1 MVMQII
7 HRQITFQLLLN
18 KLILIVIFCACS
30 MPMHFLHA
38 QNATLT
44 GRVLSSD
51 NSEPLEDANVYV
63 RNLNI
68 GSATDLSGQFSIN
81 DLSLG
86 NLELEI
92 SILGYRDT
100 TLLILIDDSL
110 VSIGKILLDPE
121 VLHFEEIKVE
131 VHSDLDPTSS
141 LSSFSMSGKK
151 IQENI

>member
-44 GRVLSSD
+44 GRVFSSD

-63 RNLNI
+63 KNYNI
-68 GSATDLSGQFSIN
+68 GSATDVNGEFSIK
-81 DLSLG
+81 DLPLG

-100 TLLILIDDSL
+100 TLFILMDNSL
-110 VSIGKILLDPE
+110 VSIGEYIRSP
-121 VLHFEEIKVE
+121 
-131 VHSDLDPTSS
+131 SS
-141 LSSFSMSGKK
+141 GLSASVVALSL
-151 IQENI
+151 IR

>member
-1 MVMQII
+1 MQIT

-18 KLILIVIFCACS
+18 KLILIITFCACS

-51 NSEPLEDANVYV
+51 NSETLEDANVYV
-63 RNLNI
+63 KNYNI
-68 GSATDLSGQFSIN
+68 GSATDVNGEFSIK
-81 DLSLG
+81 DLPLG

-100 TLLILIDDSL
+100 TISILIDNSL
-110 VSIGKILLDPE
+110 VKLRKILIDPE

-141 LSSFSMSGKK
+141 LSSFSISGKK
-151 IQENI
+151 CRKV